1 MAARIMRSFSKPVMK
16 KLAIFAEALTGGG
29 VEKTLQTMLKHW
41 DYANIDVT
49 LYSIRNVPLPDSL
62 SGLPIKHRFIFGNP
76 SGSKVSRIRVW
87 LRNKLRLLIYYH
99 CPPKTFYRLFIQQH
113 FDAALAFI
121 EGYATRIVSGAP
133 SSVKRL
139 AWLHCD
145 IINHHWTSIA
155 YRSDQEE
162 IESYHTFDSVVC
174 VSSGV
179 QAQLLKLCGEDL
191 RTRVILNP
199 IDRDD
204 IIRKANVASVPI
216 DVIPAAAIRIIS
228 FGRLVPIKGYERL
241 LRVARRL
248 MNDGSDF
255 SLTILGEGSERN
267 RLQALINENNL
278 STRVFLLGYKENPY
292 PFLKASNIYVCSSY
306 SEGYNTA
313 IVEAL
318 VLGKAVVS
326 TDCMKDKDLLGN
338 SEFGIVVDNSEEGL
352 YSGLKQMLQP
362 GLLENYSSIAKER
375 GALFDVKNSMKE
387 VSSLINDFLSV

>member
-1 MAARIMRSFSKPVMK
+1 MK

-49 LYSIRNVPLPDSL
+49 LYSIRNVPLPDCL
-62 SGLPIKHRFIFGNP
+62 LGLPIKHRFIFESYND
-76 SGSKVSRIRVW
+76 SKVNRIRVW
-87 LRNKLRLLIYYH
+87 IRNKLRLLIYYH
-99 CPPKTFYRLFIQQH
+99 CPPKAFYRLFIQKEY
-113 FDAALAFI
+113 DVALAFI

-145 IINHHWTSIA
+145 IINHHWTNIA
-155 YRSDQEE
+155 YRSDREE
-162 IESYHTFDSVVC
+162 IESYHTLDSVVC

-204 IIRKANVASVPI
+204 IIKKANLASVPF
-216 DVIPAAAIRIIS
+216 DVIPTATIRIIS
-228 FGRLVPIKGYERL
+228 LGRLVPIKGYERL
-241 LRVARRL
+241 IRVARRL
-248 MNDGSDF
+248 MDDGNDI
-255 SLTILGEGSERN
+255 SLTILGEGNERN

-278 STRVFLLGYKENPY
+278 SARVFLLGYKENPY
-292 PFLKASNIYVCSSY
+292 LYLNASDIYVCSSY
-306 SEGYNTA
+306 SEGYNTS

-326 TDCMKDKDLLGN
+326 TDCMKEKDLLGN
-338 SEFGIVVDNSEEGL
+338 SEFGIVADNSEEGL
-352 YSGLKQMLQP
+352 YSALKQMIQP
-362 GLLENYSSIAKER
+362 GVLEKYSSLAKER

-387 VSSLINDFLSV
+387 VFALINDVLSA

>member
-1 MAARIMRSFSKPVMK
+1 MK

-29 VEKTLQTMLKHW
+29 VEKILQTILKYW
-41 DYANIDVT
+41 DYTNFDVT
-49 LYSIRNVPLPDSL
+49 LYSIRNVPLPDCL
-62 SGLPIKHRFIFGNP
+62 SGLPIKHRFIFESNND
-76 SGSKVSRIRVW
+76 SKIRRIHVW

-145 IINHHWTSIA
+145 IINHHWTNIA
-155 YRSDQEE
+155 YRSDREE
-162 IESYHTFDSVVC
+162 IESYCTFDSVVC

-179 QAQLLKLCGEDL
+179 QAQLLKYCGKDL

-199 IDRDD
+199 IDSDD
-204 IIRKANVASVPI
+204 IIKKANVAGVPI
-216 DVIPAAAIRIIS
+216 DVIPSAAIRIIS
-228 FGRLVPIKGYERL
+228 LGRLVPIKGYERL
-241 LRVARRL
+241 IRVARRL
-248 MNDGSDF
+248 IDDGSDI
-255 SLTILGEGSERN
+255 SLTILGEGNERN
-267 RLQALINENNL
+267 RLQALINENSL
-278 STRVFLLGYKENPY
+278 SARVFLLGYKENPY
-292 PFLKASNIYVCSSY
+292 LYLKASDIYVCSSY

-326 TDCMKDKDLLGN
+326 TDCMKEKDLLGD
-338 SEFGIVVDNSEEGL
+338 SEFGIVADNSEDGL
-352 YSGLKQMLQP
+352 YSGLKQMIQP
-362 GLLENYSSIAKER
+362 SILEKYSSRAKER
-375 GALFDVKNSMKE
+375 GVLFTVKNSMND
-387 VSSLINDFLSV
+387 VFSLINDLLSA